1 MQGGLYRQT
10 SIGPRQLSDESLRWG
25 QVYPPPGSGH
35 AYPQQGSGHAY
46 PAGGSGHAYPA
57 GGSGHGHTP
66 FSSVRHTAEEDEP
79 DDEYDPTDPGIESVR
94 RVKNSRDQNV
104 YLIVSGSGNGKTDG
118 KTGAGAGAGDAETD
132 MYASHEADMYASNG
146 SDGPVQSPADWS
158 VQDLES
164 KIECLARSSIA
175 DKNHIE
181 KLQGTVVEMS
191 RMLIEMKQT
200 VIGLK
205 QAQFGGAQGGWDTG
219 ALCQRVEALEQTLV
233 QVKDNQ
239 KNLYANQEDVLRRI
253 TDWMQGRN
261 RC

>member
-25 QVYPPPGSGH
+25 QVYPPPGGSGHAYQAGGSGH
-35 AYPQQGSGHAY
+35 AYPPHAYPSPGSAHAY
-46 PAGGSGHAYPA
+46 PAGGSGHAP
-57 GGSGHGHTP
+57 
-66 FSSVRHTAEEDEP
+66 VRHTTNDDEP

-104 YLIVSGSGNGKTDG
+104 YLIVSGSGNGKP
-118 KTGAGAGAGDAETD
+118 GAGGSAGAGDAETD

-239 KNLYANQEDVLRRI
+239 TNLYANQEDVLRRI